1 MWGAKEAQNGVYS
14 TLSAVKIIVFLLLC
28 KQIEVFVKLM
38 LGNAEGCGSLLTE
51 NELANSLTCKLQSA
65 LVNSQTQNLKFSDTL
80 FFLCKYF
87 APIFN
92 IVSVCLIHKRDIGLH
107 LNDFRDS
114 L

>member
-1 MWGAKEAQNGVYS
+1 MWGAKEALNGVYS

-38 LGNAEGCGSLLTE
+38 LGYADGRGSLLTE

-92 IVSVCLIHKRDIGLH
+92 IVSACLIHKPAIDVYL
-107 LNDFRDS
+107 FDS
-114 L
+114 HWCL